1 MQIENSFIV
10 TIRSTSE
17 RTETAC
23 VQSLLDEGVKRS
35 QIHIINEAP
44 FKKALETCFE
54 VGLKAQTKWLL
65 TFDADMVL
73 IPGILSGFFD
83 AAEDM
88 PEENLQIQGQVLDK
102 FFASVRRGGPRIY
115 RVKYLNEAFEI
126 SKSLPDNIRP
136 ETNIISNMGKRG
148 YPARYI
154 STAISIHDF
163 DQYYADIYRKSYA
176 HSIKHLKK
184 LPQILSK
191 TTYIR
196 ETDADYKVF
205 LKGIFDSLQSN
216 AEITI
221 DKRILK
227 EETKKALNQI
237 DVEEKKDS
245 LDSINVR
252 EVLHDFSVSE
262 YYLSFENMDF
272 KDVPSKKSHIFL
284 KNLKDKGVVK
294 GLIYLFGITLSK
306 TGDYFQRSMN

>member
-10 TIRSTSE
+10 TVRSTGE

-23 VQSLLDEGVKRS
+23 VRSLLDEGVKRS
-35 QIHIINEAP
+35 QIHIIKEAP

-115 RVKYLNEAFEI
+115 RVKYLNEVCEI
-126 SKSLPDNIRP
+126 SKSLPDTIRP
-136 ETNIISNMGKRG
+136 ETNIISNMGERG

-184 LPQILSK
+184 LPQILSQ
-191 TTYIR
+191 TTYIN

-205 LKGIFDSLQSN
+205 LKGIFDSLLSN
-216 AEITI
+216 VEISI

-227 EETKKALNQI
+227 EETKEALNQI
-237 DVEEKKDS
+237 DVEERTD
-245 LDSINVR
+245 IP
-252 EVLHDFSVSE
+252 EVIDVNEKIQQYSVSKF
-262 YYLSFENMDF
+262 YLSFEKMDF
-272 KDVPSKKSHIFL
+272 KDVPSKTSHIL
-284 KNLKDKGVVK
+284 VKNLKKKGVVR
-294 GLIYLFGITLSK
+294 GIVYLFGVSLSK
-306 TGDYFQRSMN
+306 AGNFFQRLVN